1 MHSGKN
7 KAGTVFHSVSAEN
20 LAGETMEIGKPAA
33 GADWKMVV
41 VYRGWHCPLCT
52 KYLNNLETHKQGLLD
67 SGVDLIAISADT
79 KSQLAGF
86 MEKLEVS
93 FPICYGLTIAQMQ
106 ELGLY
111 ISTPR
116 SEKETDHP
124 FPEPGVF
131 VINEKGQ
138 VQIAEISNNPFV
150 RPELETLA
158 SGIAWI
164 KNPENDYPIRGT
176 YK

>member
-1 MHSGKN
+1 MNSGKIEAGSIFPQI
-7 KAGTVFHSVSAEN
+7 KAQN
-20 LAGETMEIGKPAA
+20 LDGETVEIGKPAA

-93 FPICYGLTIAQMQ
+93 FPICYGLTIEQMQ

-150 RPELETLA
+150 RPELETLV

>member
-1 MHSGKN
+1 MDSGKIE
-7 KAGTVFHSVSAEN
+7 AGAVFPQITAQDF
-20 LAGETMEIGKPAA
+20 AGETMEIGKPAA
-33 GADWKMVV
+33 GTDWKMVV

-67 SGVDLIAISADT
+67 NGVDLIAISADT

-93 FPICYGLTIAQMQ
+93 FPICHGLTIGQMQ
-106 ELGLY
+106 ERGLY
-111 ISTPR
+111 RSIPR

-138 VQIAEISNNPFV
+138 VQIADISNNPFV
-150 RPELETLA
+150 RPELEALV

-164 KNPENDYPIRGT
+164 KDPENNYPIRGA